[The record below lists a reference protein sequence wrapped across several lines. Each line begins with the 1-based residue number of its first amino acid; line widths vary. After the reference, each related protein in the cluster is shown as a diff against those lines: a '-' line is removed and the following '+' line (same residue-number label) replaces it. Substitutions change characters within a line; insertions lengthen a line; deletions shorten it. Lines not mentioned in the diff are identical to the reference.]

1 MRAEEEISER
11 LKSKVEEK
19 EVELERARRILNEA
33 VKCSEEERV
42 NARREFEELKER
54 LVYMEESHEKDIRRF
69 RDSLEE
75 KEQEIVELR
84 KTLAKSHGKER
95 QSERAFSGW
104 NLGGVHRDD
113 LDAPYSQGN
122 FVSREDFTRLLKVS
136 ETSILSK
143 VQNMFEK
150 EKSSEG
156 LHRNI
161 FLSTGR
167 G

>member
-1 MRAEEEISER
+1 
-11 LKSKVEEK
+11 
-19 EVELERARRILNEA
+19 
-33 VKCSEEERV
+33 
-42 NARREFEELKER
+42 
-54 LVYMEESHEKDIRRF
+54 MEGSHERDIRRF

-156 LHRNI
+156 LHRNT

-167 G
+167 GQDEEIVRRGESFGLREGYEGLHIERPRREE